1 MTAIRNI
8 LLAIALVLPLQ
19 SMAQV
24 TIAPTN
30 LFIDSQSKFGTYMV
44 INNSNTPQEVS
55 IDFFFG
61 YSQTDENGNRTTVED
76 SAEVAADHS
85 IAESIRAFPRNF
97 VLNPNQRQ
105 IVRLRITPPNTLNDG
120 VYWSRI
126 KTSSTPQSA
135 PIELSNDQSVTAQ
148 VGIVINQVTGL
159 FYKNGDVN
167 TGIEV
172 AEIRTEISDENILAV
187 LTDYNRT
194 GNAPFL
200 GTISVNLKNSD
211 GEVVQSGFISTSL
224 YFDGTQRQELNIEG
238 VPSGQ
243 YTIEVK
249 FESQRNDVS
258 SRDIVQM
265 DPVTATTTVTI
276 P

>member
-1 MTAIRNI
+1 MTAIRNL
-8 LLAIALVLPLQ
+8 LLAIVLLLPLH
-19 SMAQV
+19 SIAQV

-61 YSQTDENGNRTTVED
+61 YSQTDESGNRTTVEGD
-76 SAEVAADHS
+76 SVLAEDHS
-85 IAESIRAFPRNF
+85 ITENIRAFPRNF
-97 VLNPNQRQ
+97 VLSPNQRQ
-105 IVRLRITPPNTLNDG
+105 IVRLRITPPNTLGDG

-126 KTSSTPQSA
+126 KTSSTPQSP

-159 FYKNGDVN
+159 FYKNGSVS
-167 TGIEV
+167 TGIEIE
-172 AEIRTEISDENILAV
+172 EIRTKTSDDNILAV

-200 GTISVNLKNSD
+200 GTISVSLVDSNDN
-211 GEVVQSGFISTSL
+211 VVQSGFISTSL
-224 YFDGTQRQELNIEG
+224 YFDGTHRQELNIEG
-238 VPSGQ
+238 VPAGE
-243 YTIEVK
+243 YTLRVN
-249 FESQRNDVS
+249 FEAQRNDVS

-265 DPVTATTTVTI
+265 NPVTETTTVTI

>member
-1 MTAIRNI
+1 MTAIKNI
-8 LLAIALVLPLQ
+8 LLAIALLLPIH
-19 SMAQV
+19 SVAQV

-61 YSQTDENGNRTTVED
+61 YSETDENGNRTTVED
-76 SAEVAADHS
+76 TSKIAAEHS
-85 IAESIRAFPRNF
+85 IAEEIRAFPRNF

-105 IVRLRITPPNTLNDG
+105 IVRLRITPPNTLGDG

-126 KTSSTPQSA
+126 KTSSTPQSP

-159 FYKNGDVN
+159 FYKNGDVS

-172 AEIRTEISDENILAV
+172 EEIRTEMTDDNIMAV

-238 VPSGQ
+238 VDPGE

-258 SRDIVQM
+258 SRDIIQM
-265 DPVTATTTVTI
+265 APVTSTTTVTI

>member
-8 LLAIALVLPLQ
+8 LLAIALLIPIHSV
-19 SMAQV
+19 AQV

-61 YSQTDENGNRTTVED
+61 YSETDENGNRTTVED
-76 SAEVAADHS
+76 TSEIAAEHS
-85 IAESIRAFPRNF
+85 IAEDIRAFPRNF

-105 IVRLRITPPNTLNDG
+105 IVRLRITPPNTLGDG

-159 FYKNGDVN
+159 FYKNGDVS
-167 TGIEV
+167 TGIDVE
-172 AEIRTEISDENILAV
+172 EIRTEMTDDNIMAV

-194 GNAPFL
+194 GNSPFL

-238 VPSGQ
+238 VDPGE

-258 SRDIVQM
+258 SRDIIQM
-265 DPVTATTTVTI
+265 APVTSTTTVTI

>member
-1 MTAIRNI
+1 MTAIRN
-8 LLAIALVLPLQ
+8 LVLAIALLLPLH
-19 SMAQV
+19 SIAQV

-76 SAEVAADHS
+76 TSNVAAEHS
-85 IAESIRAFPRNF
+85 IAKEIRAFPRNF
-97 VLNPNQRQ
+97 VLSPNQRQ
-105 IVRLRITPPNTLNDG
+105 IVRLRITPPNTLSDG

-126 KTSSTPQSA
+126 KTSSTPQSP

-159 FYKNGDVN
+159 FYKNGDVS

-172 AEIRTEISDENILAV
+172 EEIRTEISDEDILAV

-200 GTISVNLKNSD
+200 GTISVNLKDQN
-211 GEVVQSGFISTSL
+211 GKAVQSGFISTSL

-238 VPSGQ
+238 VPSGE
-243 YTIEVK
+243 YTLEVR

-265 DPVTATTTVTI
+265 EPVTATTTVTI

>member
-1 MTAIRNI
+1 
-8 LLAIALVLPLQ
+8 V
-19 SMAQV
+19 AQV

-76 SAEVAADHS
+76 SAEIADEHS
-85 IAESIRAFPRNF
+85 IAENIRAFPRNF
-97 VLNPNQRQ
+97 VLSPNQRQ
-105 IVRLRITPPNTLNDG
+105 IVRLRITPPNTLGDG

-126 KTSSTPQSA
+126 KTSSTPQSP

-159 FYKNGDVN
+159 FYKNGDVR
-167 TGIEV
+167 TGIDV
-172 AEIRTEISDENILAV
+172 DEIRTEMTDDNIMAV
-187 LTDYNRT
+187 LTDYSRT

-200 GTISVNLKNSD
+200 GTISVNLKDSNGS
-211 GEVVQSGFISTSL
+211 VVQSGFISTSL

-238 VPSGQ
+238 VDPGE

-258 SRDIVQM
+258 SRDIIQM

>member
-8 LLAIALVLPLQ
+8 LLAIALLLPLH
-19 SMAQV
+19 SIAQV

-61 YSQTDENGNRTTVED
+61 YSQTDENGNRITVEGD
-76 SAEVAADHS
+76 SVLAEDHS
-85 IAESIRAFPRNF
+85 ITESIRAFPRNF

-105 IVRLRITPPNTLNDG
+105 VVRLRITPPNTLGDG

-126 KTSSTPQSA
+126 KTSSTPQSP

-159 FYKNGDVN
+159 FYKNGSIS
-167 TGIEV
+167 TGIEIE
-172 AEIRTEISDENILAV
+172 EIRTETVDDNILAV

-200 GTISVNLKNSD
+200 GTISVSLVDKNNT
-211 GEVVQSGFISTSL
+211 EVQSGFISTSL
-224 YFDGTQRQELNIEG
+224 YFDGTHRQELNIDG
-238 VPSGQ
+238 VPAGE
-243 YTIEVK
+243 YTLKVN
-249 FESQRNDVS
+249 FETQRNDVS
-258 SRDIVQM
+258 SSDIIQM
-265 DPVTATTTVTI
+265 EPVTETTTVTI

>member
-8 LLAIALVLPLQ
+8 LLAIALLLPLH
-19 SMAQV
+19 SVAQV

-61 YSQTDENGNRTTVED
+61 YSETDENGNRTTVED
-76 SAEVAADHS
+76 TSEIAAEHS
-85 IAESIRAFPRNF
+85 IADEIRAFPRNF

-105 IVRLRITPPNTLNDG
+105 IVRLRITPPNTLGDG

-126 KTSSTPQSA
+126 KTSSTPQSP

-159 FYKNGDVN
+159 FYKNGNVS

-172 AEIRTEISDENILAV
+172 EEIRTQISDENILAV
-187 LTDYNRT
+187 LTDYSRT

-200 GTISVNLKNSD
+200 GTISVNLKDTD
-211 GEVVQSGFISTSL
+211 GNVVQSGFISTSL

-238 VPSGQ
+238 VDPGEYSV
-243 YTIEVK
+243 EVK

-258 SRDIVQM
+258 SRDIIQM